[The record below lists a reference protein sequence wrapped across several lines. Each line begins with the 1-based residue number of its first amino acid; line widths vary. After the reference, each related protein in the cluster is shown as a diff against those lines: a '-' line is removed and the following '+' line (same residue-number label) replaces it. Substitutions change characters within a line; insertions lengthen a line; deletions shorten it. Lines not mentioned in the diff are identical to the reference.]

1 MDYTTATKAIDTM
14 GAMVAKQKPF
24 FTGSNRYGGFRGLT

>member
-24 FTGSNRYGGFRGLT
+24 CPRPPGAVKRP